1 MSLRMPRITRARQR
15 PAATAETAAAGPGAA
30 RSISKLSRYIRGIFQ
45 GFGAFVLDV
54 IGLVV
59 LTRGNKAGIVVIVIA
74 VTFAVAALTNFWLA
88 ERASREDAVARR
100 AVNSKG

>member
-1 MSLRMPRITRARQR
+1 MSLRMPRITRARRR
-15 PAATAETAAAGPGAA
+15 PAVAGEAATAKPVAT
-30 RSISKLSRYIRGIFQ
+30 RSVSKLSRYIRGIFQ
-45 GFGAFVLDV
+45 GFGAFVLAV

-100 AVNSKG
+100 AADTKG

>member
-1 MSLRMPRITRARQR
+1 MSLRMPRITRPRRR
-15 PAATAETAAAGPGAA
+15 PAATAEAAAAKPVAG
-30 RSISKLSRYIRGIFQ
+30 RSVSKLSRYIRGIFQ
-45 GFGAFVLDV
+45 GFGAFVLAL
-54 IGLVV
+54 IGLIV

-88 ERASREDAVARR
+88 ERASREDAIARR